1 VVFARQGFPRDVSAG
16 NFAKFEDTM
25 KIIGLVL
32 AMMILAGISSTHAEL
47 NSRAVLGNTP
57 ILFTVRGPDRDGT
70 HSYMR
75 PSSFSRMGTQLKV
88 LDPGTGKTRVLVSA
102 PKGIIRRPCVH
113 FDGRRIV
120 FSMCE
125 DSRDMFHIYEIEV
138 NPATLFAGGGEV
150 EPKQL
155 TFAPDVYDVDPI
167 YLPDG
172 KIAFCSTRDLKIVP
186 CAGQL
191 VPQMFRM
198 DGDGANIHQ
207 ITRSTVHENELSLTP
222 DGRILYSRWD
232 YVDRNFGDGHGFW
245 VANPDGTNQ
254 AIVYGNNT
262 AHPASP
268 WTSRMMPNG
277 RIICILGT
285 HHGSLGGAM
294 AVLDTGETVDG
305 RGPIVR
311 CWPPETIRRFE
322 NPEKVMLG
330 RTKEKKGRQS
340 MYEIWPEKAQALLP
354 TDHNLR
360 LHKWNDDLNSV
371 RPWYGTP
378 FPLNNTQFLYVVA
391 PDRRSP
397 AVICL
402 GDLDGNEVKLYAEDP
417 GCYDPMPL
425 SPYPRPIAIA
435 STRDYENNDGH
446 FYIQNVYEG
455 THMDGLEPG
464 SIKYVRVVE
473 ANSKQGKAG
482 HIWRALGH
490 QEAAIGW
497 SGFIAKTILGTAP
510 VENDG
515 SASLLVPS
523 DRFVYFQ
530 LLDENQ
536 MMVQSM
542 RSGTSIHSGEVR
554 GCVGCHES
562 RMQVPEPSRSF
573 LAQKRPPS
581 KLKPWLGEPR
591 RFNYLSEIQPV
602 LDKHCVACHDFDDE
616 GGKKI
621 ILAGDKDF
629 AFNAS
634 YSELQ
639 SKGWTGAIG
648 AGPAAHLPAK
658 SWGSHTSPLIKLLR
672 QGHEDVKLDD
682 ESLHRLITWI
692 DLNAPYYPTGYSA
705 RSRGAPGRNPLSDA
719 ETRRFMNLT
728 GYSVGELG
736 NALHYTGPVVSFD
749 RPEKS
754 PCLDRAKDK
763 AARAELLAIIESGK
777 KSLAELPRA
786 DMPGFATLH
795 AADARRK
802 AHQEKY
808 NRIEQ
813 EVRAAIRSGRKI
825 MDSPEADRVTTG
837 L

>member
-1 VVFARQGFPRDVSAG
+1 
-16 NFAKFEDTM
+16 M
-25 KIIGLVL
+25 
-32 AMMILAGISSTHAEL
+32 HW
-47 NSRAVLGNTP
+47 RAW
-57 ILFTVRGPDRDGT
+57 R
-70 HSYMR
+70 SW
-75 PSSFSRMGTQLKV
+75 
-88 LDPGTGKTRVLVSA
+88 
-102 PKGIIRRPCVH
+102 
-113 FDGRRIV
+113 
-120 FSMCE
+120 
-125 DSRDMFHIYEIEV
+125 
-138 NPATLFAGGGEV
+138 
-150 EPKQL
+150 KQAHL
-155 TFAPDVYDVDPI
+155 
-167 YLPDG
+167 
-172 KIAFCSTRDLKIVP
+172 
-186 CAGQL
+186 
-191 VPQMFRM
+191 
-198 DGDGANIHQ
+198 
-207 ITRSTVHENELSLTP
+207 
-222 DGRILYSRWD
+222 RIL
-232 YVDRNFGDGHGFW
+232 
-245 VANPDGTNQ
+245 T
-254 AIVYGNNT
+254 
-262 AHPASP
+262 
-268 WTSRMMPNG
+268 
-277 RIICILGT
+277 
-285 HHGSLGGAM
+285 
-294 AVLDTGETVDG
+294 
-305 RGPIVR
+305 
-311 CWPPETIRRFE
+311 
-322 NPEKVMLG
+322 
-330 RTKEKKGRQS
+330 
-340 MYEIWPEKAQALLP
+340 
-354 TDHNLR
+354 
-360 LHKWNDDLNSV
+360 
-371 RPWYGTP
+371 
-378 FPLNNTQFLYVVA
+378 
-391 PDRRSP
+391 
-397 AVICL
+397 
-402 GDLDGNEVKLYAEDP
+402 
-417 GCYDPMPL
+417 
-425 SPYPRPIAIA
+425 
-435 STRDYENNDGH
+435 
-446 FYIQNVYEG
+446 
-455 THMDGLEPG
+455 
-464 SIKYVRVVE
+464 
-473 ANSKQGKAG
+473 NSKQGKAG